1 MLILSRKIGEK
12 LMIGDGVSVTI
23 LGVSGRNVR
32 IGIDAAHRIPIY
44 REEARRKVPS
54 ERGEGVPK

>member
-1 MLILSRKIGEK
+1 MIGE
-12 LMIGDGVSVTI
+12 GVAVTI

-44 REEARRKVPS
+44 REEARRKVPAD
-54 ERGEGVPK
+54 RGEGAPK

>member
-1 MLILSRKIGEK
+1 MLILSRKIGER
-12 LMIGDGVSVTI
+12 LMIGEGVAVTI

-44 REEARRKVPS
+44 REEARRKVPAD
-54 ERGEGVPK
+54 RGEGAPK